1 MAERVVSTADL
12 QLWTEDF
19 GDPGDPPLLLLGA
32 HSSRGW
38 PDEFVEL
45 LAANGLHVIRYDHRD
60 TGRTVSLDADQKP
73 YTFYEL
79 AADAIAVLDG
89 WGIDRVH
96 LVCFALGAAT
106 GQLMAIDYPDR
117 LRSLTMTGA
126 AALTVDFFTSCH
138 CAYSGEPTPSGL
150 PAPRREALDLIMGS
164 PILDDVDAE
173 LDRRVELARVLSG
186 SGLPFDPA
194 EFRRWEEREIA
205 HSGIAGRNSPNIDDS
220 ADITGRG
227 SELAN
232 VTAPTLVIQGP
243 LDPVHQPPHSAFLAD
258 SIPGGRLLELPGLG
272 HTFPTAVHR
281 ALVDAIVEHVRR
293 AEEALATA

>member
-1 MAERVVSTADL
+1 MSEHVVSTADL

-38 PDEFVEL
+38 PDEFVEG
-45 LAANGLHVIRYDHRD
+45 LAARGLHVIRYDHRD
-60 TGRTVSLDADQKP
+60 TGRTVSLDADQDQ

-89 WGIDRVH
+89 WGIERVH

-106 GQLMAIDYPDR
+106 GQLIAVDYPDR

-126 AALTVDFFTSCH
+126 AALSVDFFNSCD
-138 CAYSGEPTPSGL
+138 CAYSGKPTPSGL
-150 PAPRREALDLIMGS
+150 PAPRREVLDLIMTP

-173 LDRRVELARVLSG
+173 LDRRVALARALSG
-186 SGLPFDPA
+186 SVSRFDPA

-205 HSGIAGRNSPNIDDS
+205 HSGIAGLNQPKITES
-220 ADITGRG
+220 ADLTSRG
-227 SELAN
+227 GELAN
-232 VTAPTLVIQGP
+232 IDTPTLVIQGP
-243 LDPVHQPPHSAFLAD
+243 LDPVHQPPHSAYLAE
-258 SIPGGRLLELPGLG
+258 SIPGARLLEIPGLG
-272 HTFPTAVHR
+272 HTFPTAVHP
-281 ALVDAIVEHVRR
+281 ALVDAIAGHVRR
-293 AEEALATA
+293 AEMVASV

>member
-12 QLWTEDF
+12 HLWTEDF

-38 PDEFVEL
+38 PDEFVAEL
-45 LAANGLHVIRYDHRD
+45 VAQGLHVIRYDHRD
-60 TGRTVSLDADQKP
+60 TGRTVSLDAEQKP

-79 AADAIAVLDG
+79 AADAMAVLDG
-89 WGIDRVH
+89 WGIERVH

-106 GQLMAIDYPDR
+106 GQLIAIDYPDR

-126 AALTVDFFTSCH
+126 AALTVDFFTSCD
-138 CAYSGEPTPSGL
+138 CAYSGKPTPSGL
-150 PAPRREALDLIMGS
+150 PAPRREVLDLIMQS

-173 LDRRVELARVLSG
+173 LDRRVALARAMSG
-186 SGLPFDPA
+186 TALPFDPA

-205 HSGIAGRNSPNIDDS
+205 HSGIAGRNAPNIDES

-227 SELAN
+227 GELAN
-232 VTAPTLVIQGP
+232 VATPTLVIQGP
-243 LDPVHQPPHSAFLAD
+243 LDPVHQPPHSAFLAE
-258 SIPGGRLLELPGLG
+258 SIPGARLLELPGLG
-272 HTFPTAVHR
+272 HSFPTAVHS
-281 ALVDAIVEHVRR
+281 ALAAAIVEHVRR
-293 AEEALATA
+293 AESVTAA